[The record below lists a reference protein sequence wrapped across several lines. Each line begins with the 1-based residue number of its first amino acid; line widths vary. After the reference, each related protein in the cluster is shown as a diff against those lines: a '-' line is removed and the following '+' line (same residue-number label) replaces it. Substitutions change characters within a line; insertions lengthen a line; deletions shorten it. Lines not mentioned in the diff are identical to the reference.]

1 VADALAGIIDTP
13 LAKPWL
19 GRGFFDLEELH
30 MGSLDY
36 LLSFQRFGIKLGLDN
51 ITFLLE
57 HLGNPHFLF
66 PAIHITGT
74 NGKGSVAAFFC
85 SVLERMGFRVGRY
98 ISPHLVDFSERIVIN
113 GKPIPFSVV
122 DELVEE
128 IRPLANTMHIE
139 AGLGHPTFFEAVTA
153 LAFSH
158 FAREKVDFAVV
169 EVGMGGR
176 YDSTNV
182 VRPCLSVITN
192 VHLEHRE
199 YLGDTIEQ
207 IATEKAGIIKSGVPV
222 VSSVEREEAKR
233 IIDQK
238 AGEKN
243 VPVFYLNRDFHYRIR
258 NDVFPRQLLDFFGPW
273 GEMRDVEINL
283 AGGFQGMNAAATL
296 MGIEV
301 LKKNGAISDDEK
313 AVRKGM
319 AATRWP
325 ARLEKISEAPLILL
339 DGAHNPSAMQA
350 LADSVRQL
358 FPGRRIILIIGMLS
372 DKDASQ
378 CLRILRTISDSIV
391 VTQPAYER
399 ALPASKLLEHATP
412 IFQNPWVEPSLAG
425 SLRKALGVSRPEDV
439 ILVCGSLFNVAE
451 AKEFVAE
458 KSKESARPA

>member
-1 VADALAGIIDTP
+1 
-13 LAKPWL
+13 
-19 GRGFFDLEELH
+19 

-85 SVLERMGFRVGRY
+85 SVLEKMGFTVGRY
-98 ISPHLVDFSERIVIN
+98 ISPHLIDFSERIVVN
-113 GKPIPFSVV
+113 GKPIPPLVV

-128 IRPLANTMHIE
+128 IRPLADAMQIE

-153 LAFSH
+153 LAFRH
-158 FAREKVDFAVV
+158 FALEKVDFAVV

-207 IATEKAGIIKSGVPV
+207 IATEKAGIIKPGVPV

-233 IIDQK
+233 IIDEK
-238 AGEKN
+238 AGEKGSR
-243 VPVFYLNRDFHYRIR
+243 VFYLNRDFQYRVR

-273 GEMRDVEINL
+273 GEMRDIEINL
-283 AGGFQGMNAAATL
+283 AGIFQGINAAVSL
-296 MGIEV
+296 MGIE
-301 LKKNGAISDDEK
+301 LLQRAGRIPGDKK
-313 AVRKGM
+313 AVREGM
-319 AATRWP
+319 ATATWP
-325 ARLEKISEAPLILL
+325 ARLEKISEAPLVLL

-350 LADSVRQL
+350 LADSIRRL
-358 FPGRRIILIIGMLS
+358 FPGRRIILVIGMLS
-372 DKDASQ
+372 DKDAGE
-378 CLRILRTISDSIV
+378 CLRILRTISDSVV
-391 VTQPAYER
+391 VTQPSYER
-399 ALPASKLLEHATP
+399 ALPASKLLERALP
-412 IFQNPWVEPSLAG
+412 IFQNPCVEPSLAA
-425 SLRKALGVSRPEDV
+425 SLRKALGISRPEDI

-451 AKEFVAE
+451 VKEFVAE
-458 KSKESARPA
+458 KSRESTRPA